1 MTSWFYCI
9 AFMPLCHLAF
19 KPLMK
24 IHDNMKNKSLTFI
37 LTCFFFFSFQFCLSQ
52 SSGNR
57 FPDFFDKINNSSLGE
72 NVFVFDPSMDMKE
85 IQTVIDTIFTRQSAR
100 RSEFSTNRYALLFKP
115 GKYDLDIKVEY
126 YMQILGLGDSPD
138 DVVINGAV
146 RSNTLHRKS
155 VLVNFWRS
163 VENLTV
169 IPPADSV
176 MVWGVSQAAPM
187 RRVHIKGN
195 LQLFDKGYAS
205 GGFLAD
211 SKVDG
216 IITSG
221 PQQQWFTRNTDMDQW
236 IGGNW
241 NMMFVGVNG
250 APAENWPELPYTTIS
265 VTPFVREKPFLAFNG
280 TGFDISVPQLKK
292 NSTGPDWGNGI
303 KSEKIISIDNFYIA
317 KPGIDNAGSINS
329 ALKKGKHLLL
339 TPGRYFLNES
349 LKVTKKGTIVM
360 GIGLATL
367 IPENGNAALEI
378 SDVDGVTVCGLTID
392 AGKVFSEKLFE
403 VGKPGSSKPHTANPV
418 FLYDIFFRV
427 GGPAEGSARTC
438 MTINSRDVVVDHI
451 WLWRADHGN
460 GVGWDKNR
468 AANGLIV
475 NGDNVTI
482 YGLFNEH
489 FQEYQTLWNGN
500 NGRVYFYQSEM
511 PYDPPTVD
519 AWKHDGIYGY
529 ASYKVADH
537 VKSHEAWGIGIY
549 NVFYDAP
556 VIVDNAI
563 ETPAHLEDK
572 IHNKI
577 IFWLNGNKESVVK
590 SIING
595 KGGPVNASNRKA
607 TMK

>member
-1 MTSWFYCI
+1 METRKILLFIPVWILGLFSGPPDSFSQTGN
-9 AFMPLCHLAF
+9 ASGRAMPESFRKYNL
-19 KPLMK
+19 PL
-24 IHDNMKNKSLTFI
+24 
-37 LTCFFFFSFQFCLSQ
+37 
-52 SSGNR
+52 
-57 FPDFFDKINNSSLGE
+57 LGE

-85 IQTVIDTIFTRQSAR
+85 IQTVIDTIFARQSAR
-100 RSEFSTNRYALLFKP
+100 RSEFSLNRYALLFRP
-115 GKYDLDIKVEY
+115 GSYDLDIKVDY
-126 YMQILGLGDSPD
+126 YMQVLGLGESPR
-138 DVVINGAV
+138 DVVISGAV
-146 RSNTLHRKS
+146 RSNTTHGNS
-155 VLVNFWRS
+155 VLTNFWRS
-163 VENLTV
+163 VENLTI
-169 IPPADSV
+169 IPAGDST
-176 MVWGVSQAAPM
+176 MVWGVSQAAPL

-216 IITSG
+216 NITSG
-221 PQQQWFTRNTDMDQW
+221 PQQQWFTRNSEIGKW

-250 APAENWPELPYTTIS
+250 APAENWPELPYTTIQE
-265 VTPFVREKPFLAFNG
+265 TPIVREKPFLSFDGREFNLK
-280 TGFDISVPQLKK
+280 IPQLKK
-292 NSTGPDWGNGI
+292 NSSGADWVSGI
-303 KSEKIISIDNFYIA
+303 KSEKTISLEKFYIA
-317 KPGIDNAGSINS
+317 KPGIDNAETMNS
-329 ALKKGKHLLL
+329 ELSKGKHLLI
-339 TPGRYFLNES
+339 TPGRYFLSNS
-349 LKVTKKGTIVM
+349 LKVTKPGTVVM

-378 SDVDGVTVCGLTID
+378 SDIDGVSVCGLTID
-392 AGKVFSEKLFE
+392 AGKVFSEKLF
-403 VGKPGSSKPHTANPV
+403 VAGIPGSHKPLVTSEASAKEDDANPL

-427 GGPAEGSARTC
+427 GGPAEGSAKAC
-438 MTINSRDVVVDHI
+438 MEINSKDVVVDHI

-460 GVGWDKNR
+460 GVGWEKNR

-511 PYDPPTVD
+511 PYDPPSVD

-537 VKSHEAWGIGIY
+537 VKTHEAWGIGIY

-563 ETPAHLEDK
+563 ETPVHLEDK

-595 KGGPVNASNRKA
+595 KGGPVNVTTRKA

>member
-1 MTSWFYCI
+1 
-9 AFMPLCHLAF
+9 
-19 KPLMK
+19 MK
-24 IHDNMKNKSLTFI
+24 IRYVVTALMLLLFPGMQYCN
-37 LTCFFFFSFQFCLSQ
+37 SQ
-52 SSGNR
+52 VSKASGRPMPEN
-57 FPDFFDKINNSSLGE
+57 FKKFNLSSLSE
-72 NVFVFDPSMDMKE
+72 NVFVFDPSMDMKD
-85 IQTVIDTIFTRQSAR
+85 IQTVIDTVFARQSAR

-115 GKYDLDIKVEY
+115 GKYDLDIRVDY
-126 YMQILGLGDSPD
+126 YMQVLGLGESPE
-138 DVVINGAV
+138 DVIVRGAV
-146 RSNTLHRKS
+146 RSNTTHGNS
-155 VLVNFWRS
+155 VLTNFWRS

-169 IPPADSV
+169 IPSDNST
-176 MVWGVSQAAPM
+176 MVWGVSQAAPL

-216 IITSG
+216 NITSG
-221 PQQQWFTRNTDMDQW
+221 PQQQWFTRNSDMGKWD
-236 IGGNW
+236 GGNW

-250 APAENWPELPYTTIS
+250 APAENWPELPYTTIKE
-265 VTPFVREKPFLAFNG
+265 TPFVREKPFLAFDG
-280 TGFDISVPQLKK
+280 KGFNVKMPQLKQ
-292 NSTGPDWGNGI
+292 NSSGPDWVGGV
-303 KSEKIISIDNFYIA
+303 KSEKTLSLDKFYIA
-317 KPGIDNAGSINS
+317 LPGVDNAETMNS
-329 ALKKGKHLLL
+329 ALKKGKHLLI
-339 TPGRYFLNES
+339 TPGRYFLDKS
-349 LKVTKKGTIVM
+349 LKVTRPGTLIM

-367 IPENGNAALEI
+367 IPENGNAAMEI
-378 SDVDGVTVCGLTID
+378 SDVDGVSVCGLTID
-392 AGKVFSEKLFE
+392 AGKIFSKELFV
-403 VGKPGSSKPHTANPV
+403 VGQPDFRKPHVSSKASAKEDAANPV

-427 GGPAEGSARTC
+427 GGPAEGSAGAC
-438 MTINSRDVVVDHI
+438 MVINSSDVVVDHI

-475 NGDNVTI
+475 NGDNVII

-519 AWKHDGIYGY
+519 SWKHDGIYGY
-529 ASYKVADH
+529 ASYKVSDN
-537 VKSHEAWGIGIY
+537 VKNHEAWGIGIY

-563 ETPAHLEDK
+563 ETPVQLEDK

-595 KGGPVNASNRKA
+595 KGGPVNASTRKA

>member
-1 MTSWFYCI
+1 MKLKYLIPVLILLFSPITQNTSSQGSGSSG
-9 AFMPLCHLAF
+9 
-19 KPLMK
+19 
-24 IHDNMKNKSLTFI
+24 KSLPENFEK
-37 LTCFFFFSFQFCLSQ
+37 F
-52 SSGNR
+52 NV
-57 FPDFFDKINNSSLGE
+57 PSLGE
-72 NVFVFDPSMDMKE
+72 NVFVFDPKMDMKE
-85 IQTVIDTIFTRQSAR
+85 IQTVIDTIFARQSAS

-115 GKYDLDIKVEY
+115 GKYDLDIRVEY
-126 YMQILGLGDSPD
+126 YMQVLGLGESPE

-146 RSNTLHRKS
+146 RSNTLNRGS

-169 IPPADSV
+169 VPTDNST
-176 MVWGVSQAAPM
+176 MVWGVSQAAPL

-195 LQLFDKGYAS
+195 LQLFDQGYAS

-216 IITSG
+216 EITSG
-221 PQQQWFTRNTDMDQW
+221 PQQQWFTRNTEMGKW
-236 IGGNW
+236 VGGNW
-241 NMMFVGVNG
+241 NMMFVGVSG
-250 APAENWPELPYTTIS
+250 APDENWPELPYTTIKE
-265 VTPFVREKPFLAFNG
+265 TPYIREKPFLSFREGEFYVN
-280 TGFDISVPQLKK
+280 IPPVKK
-292 NSTGPDWGNGI
+292 NSSGPDWIIGI
-303 KSEKIISIDNFYIA
+303 KSERTLSLDKFYVA
-317 KPGIDNAGSINS
+317 KPGIDNAESINS
-329 ALKKGKHLLL
+329 ALKKGKHLLI
-339 TPGRYFLNES
+339 TPGRYFLSKS
-349 LKVTKKGTIVM
+349 LKVTKPATVIM

-367 IPENGNAALEI
+367 IPENGNAAIEI
-378 SDVDGVTVCGLTID
+378 ADVEGVTVCGLTID
-392 AGKVFSEKLFE
+392 AGKVFSKELFV
-403 VGKPGSSKPHTANPV
+403 VGKPGSRKPHAANPV

-427 GGPAEGSARTC
+427 GGPAEGSAKVC
-438 MTINSRDVVVDHI
+438 MVINSKDVCVDHI

-460 GVGWDKNR
+460 GVGWNRNR

-511 PYDPPTVD
+511 PYDPPSVD

-529 ASYKVADH
+529 ASYKVSDN
-537 VKSHEAWGIGIY
+537 VKNHEAWGIGIY

-563 ETPAHLEDK
+563 ETPVALEDR

-577 IFWLNGNKESVVK
+577 IFWLNGNKESIVK

-595 KGGPVNASNRKA
+595 KGGSVNASNRKA
-607 TMK
+607 AMK

>member
-1 MTSWFYCI
+1 
-9 AFMPLCHLAF
+9 
-19 KPLMK
+19 MK
-24 IHDNMKNKSLTFI
+24 IKCI
-37 LTCFFFFSFQFCLSQ
+37 LPVLILVLFPGMNTCFSQ
-52 SSGNR
+52 ASGTSGRPMPENIKK
-57 FPDFFDKINNSSLGE
+57 FNVPLLGE

-85 IQTVIDTIFTRQSAR
+85 IQIVVDTAFARQSAR

-115 GKYDLDIKVEY
+115 GKYDLDIKVDY
-126 YMQILGLGDSPD
+126 YIQVLGLGESPE

-146 RSNTLHRKS
+146 RSNTTHGNS
-155 VLVNFWRS
+155 VLTNFWRS

-169 IPPADSV
+169 IPADNST
-176 MVWGVSQAAPM
+176 MVWGVSQAAPL

-216 IITSG
+216 NITSG
-221 PQQQWFTRNTDMDQW
+221 PQQQWFTRNSDIGKW

-250 APAENWPELPYTTIS
+250 APTENWPELPYTTINE
-265 VTPFVREKPFLAFNG
+265 TPFVREKPFLTFSG
-280 TGFDISVPQLKK
+280 KGFSVKVPQLKQ
-292 NSTGPDWGNGI
+292 NSKGPDWVSGV
-303 KSEKIISIDNFYIA
+303 KSEKTLSIDKFYIA
-317 KPGIDNAGSINS
+317 KPGIDNAGSMNS
-329 ALKKGKHLLL
+329 ALKKGKHLLI
-339 TPGRYFLNES
+339 TPGRYFLSKS
-349 LKVTKKGTIVM
+349 LNVTKPGTIVM

-367 IPENGNAALEI
+367 IPENGNAAIEI
-378 SDVDGVTVCGLTID
+378 SDVDGVTICGLTID
-392 AGKVFSEKLFE
+392 AGKVFSKELF
-403 VGKPGSSKPHTANPV
+403 VAGKPDSRKQHTANPS

-427 GGPAEGSARTC
+427 GGPAEGSSGSC
-438 MTINSRDVVVDHI
+438 IVINSRDIVVDHI

-460 GVGWDKNR
+460 GVGWTKNR

-519 AWKHDGIYGY
+519 SWKHDGIYGY
-529 ASYKVADH
+529 ASYKVSDN
-537 VKSHEAWGIGIY
+537 VKNHEAWGIGIY

-563 ETPAHLEDK
+563 ETPSQLEEK

-577 IFWLNGNKESVVK
+577 IFWLNGNKESIVK

-595 KGGPVNASNRKA
+595 KGGPVNVSNRKA

>member
-1 MTSWFYCI
+1 
-9 AFMPLCHLAF
+9 
-19 KPLMK
+19 
-24 IHDNMKNKSLTFI
+24 
-37 LTCFFFFSFQFCLSQ
+37 
-52 SSGNR
+52 
-57 FPDFFDKINNSSLGE
+57 
-72 NVFVFDPSMDMKE
+72 
-85 IQTVIDTIFTRQSAR
+85 
-100 RSEFSTNRYALLFKP
+100 
-115 GKYDLDIKVEY
+115 
-126 YMQILGLGDSPD
+126 MQVLGLGESPE

-146 RSNTLHRKS
+146 RSNTLNRGS

-169 IPPADSV
+169 VPTDNST
-176 MVWGVSQAAPM
+176 MVWGVSQASPL

-211 SKVDG
+211 SKIDG
-216 IITSG
+216 EVTSG
-221 PQQQWFTRNTDMDQW
+221 PQQQWFTRNTEMGKW
-236 IGGNW
+236 VGGNW

-250 APAENWPELPYTTIS
+250 APAENWPELPYTTIRE
-265 VTPFVREKPFLAFNG
+265 TPLVREKPFLTFDGKGFNVKIPG
-280 TGFDISVPQLKK
+280 LKI
-292 NSTGPDWGNGI
+292 NSSGPDWITGI
-303 KSEKIISIDNFYIA
+303 KSEKTLSIDKFYIV
-317 KPGIDNAGSINS
+317 KPGIDNAESINS
-329 ALKKGKHLLL
+329 ALKKGKHLLI
-339 TPGRYFLNES
+339 TPGRYFLNKS
-349 LKVTKKGTIVM
+349 IKVTKPGTVVM

-367 IPENGNAALEI
+367 IPQNGNPAIEI

-392 AGKVFSEKLFE
+392 AGNIFSKELFV
-403 VGKPGSSKPHTANPV
+403 VGKPDSRMPHTANPV

-427 GGPAEGSARTC
+427 GGPAEGSAKAC
-438 MTINSRDVVVDHI
+438 MAINSKDVCVDHI

-460 GVGWDKNR
+460 GVGWDRNR
-468 AANGLIV
+468 CANGLIV

-529 ASYKVADH
+529 ASYKVSDN
-537 VKSHEAWGIGIY
+537 VKNHEAWGIGIY

-563 ETPAHLEDK
+563 ETPAALEDR

-577 IFWLNGNKESVVK
+577 IFWLNGNKESIVK

-595 KGGPVNASNRKA
+595 KGGSVNASNRKA
-607 TMK
+607 AMK

>member
-1 MTSWFYCI
+1 
-9 AFMPLCHLAF
+9 
-19 KPLMK
+19 MK
-24 IHDNMKNKSLTFI
+24 IKCI
-37 LTCFFFFSFQFCLSQ
+37 LPVLILVLFPGMNTCFSQ
-52 SSGNR
+52 ASGTSGRPMPENIKK
-57 FPDFFDKINNSSLGE
+57 FNVPLLGE

-85 IQTVIDTIFTRQSAR
+85 IQIVVDTAFARQSAR

-115 GKYDLDIKVEY
+115 GKYDLDIKVDY
-126 YMQILGLGDSPD
+126 YIQVLGLGESPE

-146 RSNTLHRKS
+146 RSNTTHGNS
-155 VLVNFWRS
+155 VLTNFWRS

-169 IPPADSV
+169 IPADNST
-176 MVWGVSQAAPM
+176 MVWGVSQAAPL

-216 IITSG
+216 NITSG
-221 PQQQWFTRNTDMDQW
+221 PQQQWFTRNSDIGKW

-250 APAENWPELPYTTIS
+250 APTENWPELPYTTINE
-265 VTPFVREKPFLAFNG
+265 TPFVREKPFLTFSG
-280 TGFDISVPQLKK
+280 KGFSVKVPQLKQ
-292 NSTGPDWGNGI
+292 NSKGPDWVSGV
-303 KSEKIISIDNFYIA
+303 KSEKTLSIDKFYIA
-317 KPGIDNAGSINS
+317 KPGIDNAGSMNS
-329 ALKKGKHLLL
+329 ALKKGKHLLI
-339 TPGRYFLNES
+339 TPGRYFLSKS
-349 LKVTKKGTIVM
+349 LNVTKPGTIVM

-367 IPENGNAALEI
+367 IPENGNAAIEI
-378 SDVDGVTVCGLTID
+378 SDVDGVTICGLTID
-392 AGKVFSEKLFE
+392 AGKVFSKELF
-403 VGKPGSSKPHTANPV
+403 VAGKPDSRKQHTANPS

-427 GGPAEGSARTC
+427 GGPAEGSSGSC
-438 MTINSRDVVVDHI
+438 IVINSRDIVVDHI

-460 GVGWDKNR
+460 GVGWTKNR

-519 AWKHDGIYGY
+519 SWKHDGIYGY
-529 ASYKVADH
+529 ASYKVSDN
-537 VKSHEAWGIGIY
+537 VKTHEAWGIGIY

-563 ETPAHLEDK
+563 ETPSQLEEK

-577 IFWLNGNKESVVK
+577 IFWLNGNKESIVK

-595 KGGPVNASNRKA
+595 KGGPVNVSNRKA